1 MKVFIAFKYK
11 LTSIIALIIMLLL
24 VAIFTVVQN
33 EIEERFRLTIDGQ
46 LMQAKD
52 YVSQRMD
59 DRYDLLYNDATA
71 VVNDKLIF
79 DVIND
84 LTLSELTRND
94 IVI

>member
-11 LTSIIALIIMLLL
+11 LTLIIALIILLL
-24 VAIFTVVQN
+24 LAAIFTVVQN
-33 EIEERFRLTIDGQ
+33 DIEERFRLLIDSQ

-52 YVSQRMD
+52 NVSQRMD

-71 VVNDKLIF
+71 AVNDKLIF

-84 LTLSELTRND
+84 LNFSTNN
-94 IVI
+94 VITS